1 MSVAHLI
8 TEINGTAS
16 LEAHAREC
24 SLVASDVDAGMAVQA
39 DRDLLSAAVG
49 NLLQNAFKFTR
60 RGTVVTLAAYAKAD
74 RVRIE
79 VRDCCGGLPP
89 GDPENLF
96 KAFKQS
102 SADKS
107 GLGLGLAISRR
118 SVEANHGTLTA
129 HDRPGEG
136 CVFIIDLPRFTLP
149 ALVREPHTT
158 SAVPAPRS
166 VSSA

>member
-1 MSVAHLI
+1 M
-8 TEINGTAS
+8 
-16 LEAHAREC
+16 
-24 SLVASDVDAGMAVQA
+24 ASDVDAAMAVQA

-60 RGTVVTLAAYAKAD
+60 RGTVVSLAAYAKAD

-149 ALVREPHTT
+149 ALVRDHAHYERGAGAAIRVERLTGDAICPA
-158 SAVPAPRS
+158 SAWCRFLS
-166 VSSA
+166 